1 MMEKSVIDQFI
12 IGRVEPQI
20 YAFSTETVPN
30 YLKVGDTYRPIEQRL
45 QEWRRYFPD
54 LKEHY
59 EAVAKVGKETYF
71 RDFAIH
77 YFLEHDRQL
86 HRLMPTELTNL
97 PYYSREF
104 FRHAT
109 EKDVADAI
117 EDIRHDYESNKGKY
131 QFYTFENRPTAIVY
145 TYKREAG
152 PYLLRPNQEEAVK
165 NYIRA
170 VHHGRTN
177 LLMYAVMRFG
187 KTFTALMC
195 AKADRQCQTILVVS
209 GKADVKQEWKKTVE
223 SLKNFE
229 GFDFI
234 DTEALAR
241 DRDIVENTLD
251 RGHRAVVFLTLQD
264 LSGQQIKRRH
274 QEIFNRTWDLL
285 IIDETHYGARA
296 EEYGKVLR
304 LSKDEEKAEAKYNE
318 TAEDYDNNTGPPYAF
333 IYRVPLTAF

>member
-1 MMEKSVIDQFI
+1 MERSVIDQFI

-59 EAVAKVGKETYF
+59 EAVAKVGK
-71 RDFAIH
+71 DIH

-86 HRLMPTELTNL
+86 HRLMPTELTDL

-117 EDIRHDYESNKGKY
+117 EDIRHDYESNIGKY
-131 QFYTFENRPTAIVY
+131 QFYTFDTRPTPIVY
-145 TYKREAG
+145 TYQRNVG
-152 PYLLRPNQEEAVK
+152 PYPLRPNQAETVD
-165 NYIRA
+165 NYLQAIR
-170 VHHGRTN
+170 HGRTN

-195 AKADRQCQTILVVS
+195 RCQTRM
-209 GKADVKQEWKKTVE
+209 E
-223 SLKNFE
+223 
-229 GFDFI
+229 
-234 DTEALAR
+234 
-241 DRDIVENTLD
+241 ENS
-251 RGHRAVVFLTLQD
+251 RK
-264 LSGQQIKRRH
+264 S
-274 QEIFNRTWDLL
+274 
-285 IIDETHYGARA
+285 
-296 EEYGKVLR
+296 
-304 LSKDEEKAEAKYNE
+304 
-318 TAEDYDNNTGPPYAF
+318 
-333 IYRVPLTAF
+333 